1 MKLILKENVPSLGK
15 AGDLIKVHD
24 GYARNYLIPKGLA
37 TEANEKNIKTFEHEK
52 RNILR
57 KAEKEHKS
65 AEDLAQAL
73 ANVTLTFSRKV
84 GDQDKI
90 FGSVTTKDIEELLKE
105 KGYRVDRKTIIL
117 DEHIK
122 SLGEFKVKIKL
133 TAGVETE
140 LKVNVMGESQV

>member
-1 MKLILKENVPSLGK
+1 MKVILKQNIPSLGK

-24 GYARNYLIPKGLA
+24 GYARNYLISKDLA
-37 TEANEKNIKTFEHEK
+37 IEANEKNIKTFEHEK
-52 RNILR
+52 RNILK

-65 AEDLAQAL
+65 AEDFASAL

-90 FGSVTTKDIEELLKE
+90 FGSVTTKDIEESLKE
-105 KGYRVDRKTIIL
+105 KGYNIDRKMIIL

-133 TAGVETE
+133 TAVVENE
-140 LKVNVMGESQV
+140 IKVTVTGE

>member
-1 MKLILKENVPSLGK
+1 MRTW
-15 AGDLIKVHD
+15 DLIS
-24 GYARNYLIPKGLA
+24 L
-37 TEANEKNIKTFEHEK
+37 K

-65 AEDLAQAL
+65 AEDLALTL
-73 ANVTLTFSRKV
+73 ANVTLTFSRKT

-90 FGSVTTKDIEELLKE
+90 FGSVTTKDIEESLKE
-105 KGYRVDRKTIIL
+105 KGYNIDRKMIIL

-140 LKVNVMGESQV
+140 LKVNVTGE

>member
-1 MKLILKENVPSLGK
+1 MKVILKQNVPSLGK

-37 TEANEKNIKTFEHEK
+37 IEANEKNIKTFEHEK

-57 KAEKEHKS
+57 KAQKEHKS
-65 AEDLAQAL
+65 ADDLALAL

-90 FGSVTTKDIEELLKE
+90 FGSVTTKDIEESLKE
-105 KGYRVDRKTIIL
+105 KGYSVDRKMIIL

-133 TAGVETE
+133 TAVVETE
-140 LKVNVMGESQV
+140 LKIIVIGESRI